1 MENSS
6 QKTYF
11 VSSDIHGF
19 FDEWMSALNEAG
31 FDKANPNHLLIVL
44 GDIFDRGTQPLEIYK
59 FLLSLPKERRILVRG
74 NHEQLLKELVKRGFP
89 ETHDYHNRT
98 IDTIYQ
104 FHAYANENH
113 FRHAYYWDLAGKGVD
128 SKTIEYE
135 KLTSKWEQASS
146 QLIKDKLIKKIINWI
161 DSDEWCDYFE
171 TKHHIFVHSYIPL
184 MKFIDLDKSYELG
197 YFVSYKEDEYREDWR
212 NATDEEWD
220 DAKWGCPWQYEKRG
234 LNKTGKTIVCGHWHT
249 SDFFNNLLYKN
260 NKSKHLNVR
269 VSNPIFKSDK
279 YPGLIGLDACTVAT
293 RTVNVLVL
301 KESEL

>member
-19 FDEWMSALNEAG
+19 FDEWMKALNEAG
-31 FDKANPNHLLIVL
+31 FDKNNPNHILIVL
-44 GDIFDRGTQPLEIYK
+44 GDIFDRGAQPLEIYK

-89 ETHDYHNRT
+89 ETHDYQNRT

-104 FHAYANENH
+104 LHGYANENH
-113 FRHAYYWDLAGKGVD
+113 FRHAYYWDLAEKGVD

-135 KLTSKWEQASS
+135 RLTSKWEHASS
-146 QLIKDKLIKKIINWI
+146 QLIKGKLIKEILNWV
-161 DSDEWCDYFE
+161 DSDEWCNYYE
-171 TKHHIFVHSYIPL
+171 TNRYIFVHSYIPL
-184 MKFIDLDKSYELG
+184 RKFINFAKSEWNGYLVYDKPE
-197 YFVSYKEDEYREDWR
+197 EYREDWR
-212 NATDEEWD
+212 SATEEEWD
-220 DAKWGCPWQYEKRG
+220 DAKWGCPWQYEKSG

-249 SDFFNNLLYKN
+249 SDFFNHLLYEN
-260 NKSKHLNVR
+260 EKSKHLDVR

-279 YPGLIGLDACTVAT
+279 YPGLIGLDGCTAAT
-293 RTVNVLVL
+293 LKVNVLIL
-301 KESEL
+301 KEEEL